1 MRLSGLVVRLS
12 SLGMGLSGLWVR
24 FSGLWVRFS
33 GLGMGLSGLGMR
45 LSGLGMRFSSDW
57 SCSVLTYT
65 MCPSSIQQMQMYVS
79 NARGISEEGPLNA
92 YDRQFVK
99 LDLNQLFKVPR
110 PSLWTCCSVCVVC
123 RVLCECAYHRYFVVE
138 NIYFSLFWLIPAT
151 YMYYSR
157 HTVCEM
163 NWLYITWLI
172 EVDFF
177 LGSTWTYS
185 LEYSSKHRVK
195 QISIIILAGGRMH
208 RLCIAILFLKGPVL
222 LLLTITP
229 YFYNPME
236 EDYWVVQLLH
246 RQEKGSW
253 KYQKQY

>member
-177 LGSTWTYS
+177 LGQY
-185 LEYSSKHRVK
+185 
-195 QISIIILAGGRMH
+195 MN
-208 RLCIAILFLKGPVL
+208 L
-222 LLLTITP
+222 LLRIFQQTP
-229 YFYNPME
+229 SQTDLHHHLGWRKNAPTVYCNSLPKRTSIAPI
-236 EDYWVVQLLH
+236 DYHPILLQPYG
-246 RQEKGSW
+246 RRLLSGTATA
-253 KYQKQY
+253 